1 MYVFLEIGLYLW
13 QQAQPKMAAVV
24 RAAYLWEWLDY
35 QMLPVA
41 CQLMVVAQ
49 AVMPAAVYSS
59 LQAEALIEIVAVLLW

>member
-1 MYVFLEIGLYLW
+1 
-13 QQAQPKMAAVV
+13 V

-49 AVMPAAVYSS
+49 AVMPAAVYLS
-59 LQAEALIEIVAVLLW
+59 LQAEALIEIAAVLLW